1 MSELNIRDRNVIDRY
16 KTWATELIRDE
27 LSNKAFPFAV
37 LMENFVGDFN
47 FGTVIRSANAFNAKA
62 VYYIGNRKYDKRGA
76 VGTFNYSYVH
86 HLKDYSALIDLKAEY
101 EFIALENTVPDAL
114 SIYDVDYRRPP
125 LFILG
130 EEGVGISNHTLALA
144 DRCVFIPQYG
154 SVRSLN
160 AAVAGS
166 IAMNDYLSKYV
177 KTN

>member
-1 MSELNIRDRNVIDRY
+1 MDLQSRNVIDRY
-16 KTWATELIRDE
+16 KSWSTELVRDD
-27 LSNKAFPFAV
+27 LATNAFPFAV

-62 VYYIGNRKYDKRGA
+62 VYYVGNRKYDKRGA
-76 VGTFNYSYVH
+76 VGTYNYSYVH
-86 HLKDYSALIDLKAEY
+86 HLPDYQALENLKSGY
-101 EFIALENTVPDAL
+101 EFVALENTVSTAV
-114 SIYDVDYRRPP
+114 SIYDVKYERPP

-130 EEGVGISNHTLALA
+130 EEGIGVTDRTMSMV

-166 IAMNDYLSKYV
+166 IAMNDFVAKYRISPF
-177 KTN
+177 N

>member
-1 MSELNIRDRNVIDRY
+1 MDLENRNVINRY
-16 KTWATELIRDE
+16 KAWTTELIRDD
-27 LSNKAFPFAV
+27 LANKAFPFAV

-47 FGTVIRSANAFNAKA
+47 FGTVIRSANAFNARA

-86 HLKDYSALIDLKAEY
+86 HLPDYESLECLKSQY
-101 EFIALENTVPDAL
+101 EFVALENTVPGAQ
-114 SIYDVDYRRPP
+114 SIYETAYNRPP

-130 EEGVGISNHTLALA
+130 EEGVGITEKTLSLV
-144 DRCVFIPQYG
+144 DRCVCIPQYG

-166 IAMNDYLSKYV
+166 IAMNDWVSKHV
-177 KTN
+177 SRS